1 MPDTSHKKIVNLL
14 LWISVTFLLLY
25 VLFLLSDLIII
36 LALSVLLAFI
46 FSPFVF
52 LLEQRG
58 FSRLSST
65 LIAFAGLAIIIYLS
79 LSVVIPKFSYQMNQ
93 LITRLEQF
101 SLTDQLKTVQ
111 DWLAESLPFI
121 DFTNLTTRLE
131 EVISTQLVNS
141 VESVSL
147 LVSGIVSVI
156 AVLVIVPFIT
166 FFIVKDSKKILQGI
180 LQMVPNNYFEM
191 SYWIIKKVSLQLGL
205 FVRAWIFDAAFV
217 GTLLGF
223 GFFIIGI
230 PNALPLGVIAGLGH
244 LIPYFGPVIGGV
256 PAIILSIMVNG
267 DLSQVPLI
275 ILVVLSVY
283 TVDNGFVQPYIFGKS
298 VDIHPILIILLIIAG
313 GQLFGLIGMLLAI
326 PVATVIKTT
335 AKEIYFAF
343 KNYRI
348 VRI

>member
-1 MPDTSHKKIVNLL
+1 MPDTTYKKIVNLL
-14 LWISVTFLLLY
+14 LWISATFLLLY

-65 LIAFAGLAIIIYLS
+65 LIVFAGFAIIIYVS
-79 LSVVIPKFSYQMNQ
+79 LSVVIPKFSFQWNE
-93 LITRLEQF
+93 LISKLEEF
-101 SLTDQLKTVQ
+101 SLEKQLKTVQ
-111 DWLAESLPFI
+111 DWLKTLPFP
-121 DFTNLTTRLE
+121 
-131 EVISTQLVNS
+131 
-141 VESVSL
+141 ESSKLLKNVDESFSSL
-147 LVSGIVSVI
+147 LDDPFASLTSLVSSIVSVA

-244 LIPYFGPVIGGV
+244 LIPYLGPVIGGI
-256 PAIILSIMVNG
+256 PAIILSIMVTG

-283 TVDNGFVQPYIFGKS
+283 AVDNGFVQPYVFGKS

-335 AKEIYFAF
+335 SKEIYFAF

-348 VRI
+348 VRV

>member
-1 MPDTSHKKIVNLL
+1 MPDITYKKIVTLL
-14 LWISVTFLLLY
+14 LWISATFLLLY
-25 VLFLLSDLIII
+25 ILFLLSNIIII
-36 LALSVLLAFI
+36 LALAVLLAFI

-58 FSRLSST
+58 FTRLSST
-65 LIAFAGLAIIIYLS
+65 LIVFAGLAIIIYVS
-79 LSVVIPKFSYQMNQ
+79 LSVVIPKFSFQMNQ

-101 SLTDQLKTVQ
+101 SLTDQLKAVQ
-111 DWLAESLPFI
+111 DWLAISIPFI
-121 DFTNLTTRLE
+121 DSTNLTTRLE

-141 VESVSL
+141 VESISL
-147 LVSGIVSVI
+147 LVSSIVSVV

-191 SYWIIKKVSLQLGL
+191 SYWIIKKVSLKLGL
-205 FVRAWIFDAAFV
+205 FVRAWIFDATFV
-217 GTLLGF
+217 GVLLGF
-223 GFFIIGI
+223 GFFVIGI

-244 LIPYFGPVIGGV
+244 LIPYFGPVIGGI

-275 ILVVLSVY
+275 ILVVLCVY
-283 TVDNGFVQPYIFGKS
+283 TVDNGFVQPYVFGKS

-326 PVATVIKTT
+326 PLATVAKTT
-335 AKEIYFAF
+335 AKEIYYAF

-348 VRI
+348 VRV

>member
-1 MPDTSHKKIVNLL
+1 MPDITYKKIVTLL
-14 LWISVTFLLLY
+14 LWISATFLLLY
-25 VLFLLSDLIII
+25 VLFLLFDIIVI
-36 LALSVLLAFI
+36 LALSILLAFI

-58 FSRLSST
+58 FTRLSST
-65 LIAFAGLAIIIYLS
+65 LIVFVGLAIIIYVS
-79 LSVVIPKFSYQMNQ
+79 LSVVIPKFSFQMNQ

-101 SLTDQLKTVQ
+101 SLTYQLKAVE
-111 DWLAESLPFI
+111 DWLAISLPFV
-121 DFTNLTTRLE
+121 DFANLTTRFE

-141 VESVSL
+141 VESISL
-147 LVSGIVSVI
+147 LVSSIVSVV

-191 SYWIIKKVSLQLGL
+191 SYWIIKKVSLKLGL
-205 FVRAWIFDAAFV
+205 FVRAWIFDATFV
-217 GTLLGF
+217 GVLLGF
-223 GFFIIGI
+223 GFYIIGI

-244 LIPYFGPVIGGV
+244 LIPYFGPVIGGI
-256 PAIILSIMVNG
+256 PAIILSIMVTG

-275 ILVVLSVY
+275 ILVVLGVY
-283 TVDNGFVQPYIFGKS
+283 AVDNGFVQPYVFGKS

-326 PVATVIKTT
+326 PVATVVKTT
-335 AKEIYFAF
+335 AKEIYYAF

-348 VRI
+348 VRV

>member
-1 MPDTSHKKIVNLL
+1 MPDTSYKKIVNLL
-14 LWISVTFLLLY
+14 LWISATFLLLY

-65 LIAFAGLAIIIYLS
+65 LIVFAGLAIIIYVS
-79 LSVVIPKFSYQMNQ
+79 LSVVIPKFSFQMNQ

-101 SLTDQLKTVQ
+101 SLTDQLRAVQ
-111 DWLAESLPFI
+111 DWLALSLPFI
-121 DFTNLTTRLE
+121 DFSNLTTRLE

-141 VESVSL
+141 VESLSL
-147 LVSGIVSVI
+147 LLSSIVSVV

-166 FFIVKDSKKILQGI
+166 FFIVKDSKRILQGI

-191 SYWIIKKVSLQLGL
+191 SYWIIKKIGLQLGL

-244 LIPYFGPVIGGV
+244 LIPYLGPVIGGV
-256 PAIILSIMVNG
+256 PAIILSIMVTG

-275 ILVVLSVY
+275 ILVVFGVY
-283 TVDNGFVQPYIFGKS
+283 AVDNGFVQPYVFGKS

-313 GQLFGLIGMLLAI
+313 GQLFGLIGMLIAI

-335 AKEIYFAF
+335 AKQIYFAF

-348 VRI
+348 VRV

>member
-1 MPDTSHKKIVNLL
+1 MSDTSQKKIANLL
-14 LWISVTFLLLY
+14 LWISAAFLLLY
-25 VLFLLSDLIII
+25 VLFFLSDLIII

-93 LITRLEQF
+93 LITRFEKF

-147 LVSGIVSVI
+147 LVSGIVS
-156 AVLVIVPFIT
+156 
-166 FFIVKDSKKILQGI
+166 
-180 LQMVPNNYFEM
+180 E
-191 SYWIIKKVSLQLGL
+191 
-205 FVRAWIFDAAFV
+205 
-217 GTLLGF
+217 
-223 GFFIIGI
+223 
-230 PNALPLGVIAGLGH
+230 
-244 LIPYFGPVIGGV
+244 
-256 PAIILSIMVNG
+256 
-267 DLSQVPLI
+267 
-275 ILVVLSVY
+275 
-283 TVDNGFVQPYIFGKS
+283 
-298 VDIHPILIILLIIAG
+298 
-313 GQLFGLIGMLLAI
+313 
-326 PVATVIKTT
+326 
-335 AKEIYFAF
+335 
-343 KNYRI
+343 
-348 VRI
+348 

>member
-1 MPDTSHKKIVNLL
+1 MPDTTYRKIVKLL
-14 LWISVTFLLLY
+14 LWISGTFLLLY
-25 VLFLLSDLIII
+25 ILLLLSDLIII

-46 FSPFVF
+46 FAPFVF

-65 LIAFAGLAIIIYLS
+65 FTIFAAFAVLIYLG
-79 LSVVIPKFSYQMNQ
+79 LSVIIPKFSFQMNQ
-93 LITRLEQF
+93 LTARLEQF
-101 SLTDQLKTVQ
+101 SLTDQLKALQ
-111 DWLAESLPFI
+111 DWLAVSLPFV
-121 DFTNLTTRLE
+121 DFSNLSSRAQE
-131 EVISTQLVNS
+131 FFSSQLVNS
-141 VESVSL
+141 VESLSSVLTS
-147 LVSGIVSVI
+147 IVSVV

-166 FFIVKDSKKILQGI
+166 FFLVKDSKRILQGI
-180 LQMVPNNYFEM
+180 LQMMPNNYFEM
-191 SYWIIKKVSLQLGL
+191 SYWIVKKVSLQLGL
-205 FVRAWIFDAAFV
+205 FVRAWIFDATFV

-223 GFFIIGI
+223 GFYFIGI

-244 LIPYFGPVIGGV
+244 LIPYFGPIIGGI
-256 PAIILSIMVNG
+256 PAVILSIMING

-283 TVDNGFVQPYIFGKS
+283 TIDNGFVQPYVFGKS

-313 GQLFGLIGMLLAI
+313 GQLFGLFGMLLAI

-348 VRI
+348 VRV

>member
-1 MPDTSHKKIVNLL
+1 MPDTTYKKIVNLL
-14 LWISVTFLLLY
+14 LWISGTFLLLY

-46 FSPFVF
+46 FVPFVF

-65 LIAFAGLAIIIYLS
+65 LIVFAGLSVLIYLS
-79 LSVVIPKFSYQMNQ
+79 LSVVIPKFSFQMNQ
-93 LITRLEQF
+93 LITLLEQF
-101 SLTDQLKTVQ
+101 SLTDQLKAVQ

-141 VESVSL
+141 VESLSL
-147 LVSGIVSVI
+147 LLSSIVSVV

-166 FFIVKDSKKILQGI
+166 FFLVKDSKKILQGI
-180 LQMVPNNYFEM
+180 LQIIPNNYFEM

-205 FVRAWIFDAAFV
+205 FVRAWIFDATFV

-223 GFFIIGI
+223 GFYIIGI

-244 LIPYFGPVIGGV
+244 LIPYFGPIIGGI
-256 PAIILSIMVNG
+256 PAIILSIMVTG

-275 ILVVLSVY
+275 ILVVLIVY
-283 TVDNGFVQPYIFGKS
+283 IIDNGFVQPYVFGKS

-335 AKEIYFAF
+335 AKEIFFAF

-348 VRI
+348 VRA

>member
-1 MPDTSHKKIVNLL
+1 MPDITYKKIVTLL
-14 LWISVTFLLLY
+14 LWISATFLLLY
-25 VLFLLSDLIII
+25 VLFLLSDIIII

-58 FSRLSST
+58 FTRLSST
-65 LIAFAGLAIIIYLS
+65 LIVFAGLAIIIYLS
-79 LSVVIPKFSYQMNQ
+79 LSVVIPKFSFQMNQ

-101 SLTDQLKTVQ
+101 SLTDQLKAVE
-111 DWLAESLPFI
+111 DWLAISLPFV
-121 DFTNLTTRLE
+121 DFANLTTRFE

-141 VESVSL
+141 VESISL
-147 LVSGIVSVI
+147 LVSSIVSVV

-191 SYWIIKKVSLQLGL
+191 SYWIIKKVSLKLGL

-217 GTLLGF
+217 GVLLGF
-223 GFFIIGI
+223 GFYVIGI

-244 LIPYFGPVIGGV
+244 LIPYFGPVIGGI

-275 ILVVLSVY
+275 IFVVLGVY
-283 TVDNGFVQPYIFGKS
+283 AVDNGFVQPYVFGKS

-326 PVATVIKTT
+326 PVATVVKTT
-335 AKEIYFAF
+335 AKEIYYAF

-348 VRI
+348 VRV

>member
-1 MPDTSHKKIVNLL
+1 MPDTSHKKILNLL
-14 LWISVTFLLLY
+14 LWISATFLLLY

-65 LIAFAGLAIIIYLS
+65 LIVFAGFAIIIYVS
-79 LSVVIPKFSYQMNQ
+79 LSVVIPKFSFQMNQ

-101 SLTDQLKTVQ
+101 SLTDQLRAVQ
-111 DWLAESLPFI
+111 DWLTLSLPFI

-141 VESVSL
+141 VESLSL
-147 LVSGIVSVI
+147 LLSSIVSVV

-166 FFIVKDSKKILQGI
+166 FFIVKDSKRILQGI

-244 LIPYFGPVIGGV
+244 LIPYLGPVIGGI
-256 PAIILSIMVNG
+256 PAIILSIMVTG

-275 ILVVLSVY
+275 ILVVLCVY
-283 TVDNGFVQPYIFGKS
+283 AVDNGFVQPYVFGKS
-298 VDIHPILIILLIIAG
+298 VDIHPIIIILLIIAG

-326 PVATVIKTT
+326 PVATVVKTT
-335 AKEIYFAF
+335 AKQIYYAF

-348 VRI
+348 VRV

>member
-1 MPDTSHKKIVNLL
+1 MPDTSYKKFVNLL
-14 LWISVTFLLLY
+14 LWISATFLLLY

-65 LIAFAGLAIIIYLS
+65 LIVFTGMAIIIYVS
-79 LSVVIPKFSYQMNQ
+79 LSVVIPKFSFQMNELIDKLKEFKPAEQ
-93 LITRLEQF
+93 LIAVQEW
-101 SLTDQLKTVQ
+101 LKS
-111 DWLAESLPFI
+111 SLPF
-121 DFTNLTTRLE
+121 LE
-131 EVISTQLVNS
+131 SSELLKKVDDSF
-141 VESVSL
+141 SL
-147 LVSGIVSVI
+147 LLKDPFASLTSLVSSIVSVI

-166 FFIVKDSKKILQGI
+166 FFLVKDSKRILQGI

-217 GTLLGF
+217 GTSLGF
-223 GFFIIGI
+223 GFYIIGI

-256 PAIILSIMVNG
+256 PAIILSIMVTG

-275 ILVVLSVY
+275 ILVVLCVY
-283 TVDNGFVQPYIFGKS
+283 AVDNGFVQPYVFGKS

-313 GQLFGLIGMLLAI
+313 GQLFGLVGMLLAI
-326 PVATVIKTT
+326 PIATVVKTT
-335 AKEIYFAF
+335 AKEVYFAF

-348 VRI
+348 VRV